1 MEELLKCQICFEQYD
16 SEANGIKHPILF
28 TCGHGV
34 CNECCEEILDQYEA
48 VECPFCRSISVN
60 KIKNRDLMKIV
71 EAYDPV
77 RNEMNNL
84 REINESVRQLSSS
97 NQAVISNIK
106 KENEKLSERLERV
119 RANHRDELLHWQRT
133 NSELENRLET
143 REKEL
148 VLLKSKYELLKD
160 SISTHCGLLLTQ
172 INNNDQSSST
182 SSKRKIRD

>member
-34 CNECCEEILDQYEA
+34 
-48 VECPFCRSISVN
+48 RN
-60 KIKNRDLMKIV
+60 KIKNRNLMKIV
-71 EAYDPV
+71 EAYGPV

-97 NQAVISNIK
+97 DQAVISNIK